1 VSKKTS
7 RNSTAVFALLAAAI
21 AIMLSFPSAVFAS
34 TDATP
39 PRLSVSLSG
48 DILTVTAE
56 DDGSGVAAVYIDG
69 HRVDEL
75 AGGTATANLKDY
87 AGTAAKVAIYAV
99 DGAGNRSETVEIDN
113 PYSGAPAQQGGT
125 QAAPSSGGANGADAA
140 SGGAVQEAVTGTPA
154 AFTPEGTGS
163 VLDTATDRDG
173 KEFYTITTEAGNIF
187 YLIIDRQRA
196 DSGVYFLNAVTEGD
210 LAALAEGADE
220 GEGIFGGSGTA
231 PEPQEPATEP
241 EPAPE
246 PENGPEPEKSGGASA
261 GTVAFVLIAAA
272 IFGATAYYVKIVRP
286 KRQAADSDAD
296 DEEWDGLFGEGEDAG
311 IYPAEQ
317 EETGYLPDD
326 DDIFPETPY
335 EVSDGTAEYEGEGES
350 EGEQPPQERD
360 EAQRDRET

>member
-1 VSKKTS
+1 M
-7 RNSTAVFALLAAAI
+7 AV
-21 AIMLSFPSAVFAS
+21 MLSFPSAIFAS
-34 TDATP
+34 TDAAP
-39 PRLSVSLSG
+39 PKLSVSLSG

-56 DDGSGVAAVYIDG
+56 DEGSGVAAVYIDG

-75 AGGTATANLKDY
+75 AGGTAAVDLKDY
-87 AGTAAKVAIYAV
+87 AGTAAKIAIYAV

-140 SGGAVQEAVTGTPA
+140 SGGAVQEAVAGTPA
-154 AFTPEGTGS
+154 AFTPEGSGS

-187 YLIIDRQRA
+187 YLVIDRQRA
-196 DSGVYFLNAVTEGD
+196 DSGVYFLNAVTEDD
-210 LAALAEGADE
+210 LAALAEDADE
-220 GEGIFGGSGTA
+220 GEGIFEGSGTA
-231 PEPQEPATEP
+231 PEPQETATEP

-246 PENGPEPEKSGGASA
+246 PENEPEPEKSGGASA

-272 IFGATAYYVKIVRP
+272 IFGAAAYYVKIVRP

-296 DEEWDGLFGEGEDAG
+296 DEEWDGLFGEGEDVG
-311 IYPAEQ
+311 IYPTEQ

-326 DDIFPETPY
+326 EDLFPESPDEENYAIT
-335 EVSDGTAEYEGEGES
+335 EEAREDDGAAEQS
-350 EGEQPPQERD
+350 PIEQD
-360 EAQRDRET
+360 EAPRDHET